1 MEYDV
6 NGFLEKNRD
15 TVSKELTNVL
25 AQSNMSLCKQVMA
38 LEEIDTLS
46 IDANKGNTTLGGRV
60 VISAN
65 RKQVCHQST
74 ESLVDSPP
82 PTWDIVLLLIVLLII
97 VFPYACHVHCPP
109 SFIVLCPLLTVHHC
123 SSFGFTGNQ
132 PDSTQS

>member
-65 RKQVCHQST
+65 RKQVRHQST
-74 ESLVDSPP
+74 ESPVASPL
-82 PTWDIVLLLIVLLII
+82 TWPIVLLLIVLLII
-97 VFPYACHVHCPP
+97 VFSYACHVLCPP
-109 SFIVLCPLLTVHHC
+109 SFIVQCPLFTVHYC
-123 SSFGFTGNQ
+123 TSFGFTGTQ
-132 PDSTQS
+132 PDSTKS

>member
-1 MEYDV
+1 MSSINICYSCPAYCPGIPPLGFFIKHFSDVVEYDV

-46 IDANKGNTTLGGRV
+46 IDANKASTTLGGRV

-74 ESLVDSPP
+74 ESLPA
-82 PTWDIVLLLIVLLII
+82 L
-97 VFPYACHVHCPP
+97 P
-109 SFIVLCPLLTVHHC
+109 S
-123 SSFGFTGNQ
+123 
-132 PDSTQS
+132 

>member
-46 IDANKGNTTLGGRV
+46 IDANKASTTLGGRV

-74 ESLVDSPP
+74 ESLPA
-82 PTWDIVLLLIVLLII
+82 L
-97 VFPYACHVHCPP
+97 P
-109 SFIVLCPLLTVHHC
+109 S
-123 SSFGFTGNQ
+123 
-132 PDSTQS
+132 

>member
-82 PTWDIVLLLIVLLII
+82 NLGYCIAINCIANNCISIRL
-97 VFPYACHVHCPP
+97 
-109 SFIVLCPLLTVHHC
+109 SCPLSTVHHRSLYYVHC
-123 SSFGFTGNQ
+123 
-132 PDSTQS
+132 

>member
-82 PTWDIVLLLIVLLII
+82 PQLWILYCYLL
-97 VFPYACHVHCPP
+97 YC
-109 SFIVLCPLLTVHHC
+109 
-123 SSFGFTGNQ
+123 
-132 PDSTQS
+132 